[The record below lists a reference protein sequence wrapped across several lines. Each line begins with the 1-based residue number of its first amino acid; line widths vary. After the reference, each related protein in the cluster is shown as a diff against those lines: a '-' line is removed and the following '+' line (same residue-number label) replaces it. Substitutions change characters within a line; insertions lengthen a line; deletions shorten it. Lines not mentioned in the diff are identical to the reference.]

1 MERQTFGMTA
11 LLRAIFLF
19 SFWILINP
27 GLKSQDIRPIGTWKD
42 HLSYRSS
49 SWLTQSPDDIIVS
62 TGKALIFIDKVDG
75 SHRTMSKID
84 GLSESQ
90 IAQIKYDPSN
100 QWLIVVYNSGA
111 FDLIGIDE
119 QYYITSI
126 RDNNNIAGSKTIN
139 DICLS
144 GNRFAYFATS
154 FGIIEYDLQNIEFRS
169 TTFTNENASSVAA
182 DADYL
187 YAALDSGLYRIPRLD
202 NSKENFSRWQK
213 LGVQFDLPAKYKC
226 DLVEVFNQ
234 KVYCVINKELYVS
247 ENGSPFV
254 KIELDKP
261 TAFNIQWMSAEG
273 SHLAIGLKDN
283 EYSSSARFIDKEGNV
298 IKGGADCINR
308 TLYGIQD
315 ESGRMWYADE
325 WRQIRYTNTI
335 TEGCN
340 RLEFDSPFSLECSHI
355 EVAPNRV
362 LFASGGA
369 NENYQIDFNRNGL
382 YILNQDQSW
391 TNINDE
397 YVPLFKEKEVIG
409 VFTAIQH
416 PKDTSLIYMGS
427 FLSGVVEYNT
437 TSGAYRF
444 FSDNT
449 TNGKIK
455 SSLQAMVGAPTQVRV
470 SHLQF
475 DDDGNL
481 WVANFGAPRPI
492 SVFTKDQKWYSFSS
506 PGPTFLTRIS
516 IDQRGYKWFATT
528 GSSPG
533 VVVFNDN
540 RTPDDASDDQIKF
553 VNSTNSLISSQVNSV
568 ETDLDGDVW
577 VGTSAGPIIFDC
589 DPFDSDCRG
598 SQRKVLEDSIA
609 ALLLLTE
616 EIFCIETDGANRKW
630 FGTRNG
636 IFVQSPDGEIQEY
649 RYTEENSPLLHNQIA
664 DLEFDPNTGVMYMAT
679 QAGIQ
684 SLKTNATG
692 GKTSNSNSAYAY
704 PNPVRP
710 EYQGPIA
717 IKGLA
722 RDADVRITD
731 INGRLVHQSKAL
743 GGQAIWDGNDYTG
756 QRVDTGVYLVFS
768 ANEADPT
775 VKDVIV
781 TKILVVK

>member
-1 MERQTFGMTA
+1 MTS
-11 LLRAIFLF
+11 LLRAFN
-19 SFWILINP
+19 LIVFCTLLLP
-27 GLKSQDIRPIGTWKD
+27 LLWSQDIRPIGSWKD
-42 HLSYRSS
+42 HLSYRSAA
-49 SWLTQSPDDIIVS
+49 WLTQSPNEIIVS
-62 TGKALIFIDKVDG
+62 TGKALIFIDKEDG
-75 SHRTMSKID
+75 SHRTMSKVD
-84 GLSESQ
+84 GLSDTQ
-90 IAQIKYDPSN
+90 IAQIKYDAVN

-111 FDLIGIDE
+111 FDLLGKDE
-119 QYYITSI
+119 QFYITSI
-126 RDNNNIAGSKTIN
+126 RDNNNISGSKAIN
-139 DICLS
+139 DICLT
-144 GNRFAYFATS
+144 GDRFAYFATS

-169 TTFTNENASSVAA
+169 TTFTNENAASIAA
-182 DADYL
+182 DQTHL
-187 YAALDSGLYRIPRLD
+187 YAALDSGLYRIPRID

-213 LGVQFDLPAKYKC
+213 MDSLFGLPSKYKC
-226 DLVEVFNQ
+226 QLVEVFNQ
-234 KVYCVINKELYVS
+234 KVYCVINKELFVS
-247 ENGSPFV
+247 DKGAPFE
-254 KIELDKP
+254 KIELNIP
-261 TAFNIQWMSAEG
+261 SAYSIQWMSAEG

-283 EYSSSARFIDKEGNV
+283 EYGSSARFIDALGNV

-315 ESGRMWYADE
+315 EKGRMWYADE
-325 WRQIRYTNTI
+325 WRQIRYTNTL
-335 TEGCN
+335 TDGCN
-340 RLEFDSPFSLECSHI
+340 RLEYDSPFSLECSHI

-382 YILNQDQSW
+382 YMLNPDQSW

-397 YVPLFKEKEVIG
+397 YVPQFKEKDVVGI
-409 VFTAIQH
+409 FTAVPH
-416 PKDTSLIYMGS
+416 PTDTSLIYMGS
-427 FLSGVVEYNT
+427 FISGIVEFNT
-437 TSGAYRF
+437 TTGTYRF

-475 DDDGNL
+475 DEQGNL

-492 SVFTKDQKWYSFSS
+492 SVFTKDQKWFSFAS
-506 PGPTFLTRIS
+506 PGPTFLTRIN

-528 GSSPG
+528 GSAPG
-533 VVVFNDN
+533 VVVFDDN
-540 RTPDDASDDQIKF
+540 QTPDDATDDQIRSI
-553 VNSTNSLISSQVNSV
+553 NSTNSLISAQVNSI
-568 ETDLDGDVW
+568 ETDLNGDVW
-577 VGTSAGPIIFDC
+577 VGTSQGPIIFDC
-589 DPFDSDCRG
+589 DPFDTDCKG

-636 IFVQSPDGEIQEY
+636 IFVQSPDGETQQY
-649 RYTEENSPLLHNQIA
+649 RYTEENSPLLHNQVS
-664 DLEFDPNTGVMYMAT
+664 DLEFDNNTGIMYMAT

-692 GKTSNSNSAYAY
+692 GRTSNSNSAYAF

-756 QRVDTGVYLVFS
+756 SRVDTGVYLVFA

-775 VKDVIV
+775 IKDVIV